1 VDERWQRLGFT
12 IATRLDAD
20 FSLETTMMKNV
31 LILGVFAALGWLLI
45 AGPQQTTAPTA
56 QSSAAPAVA
65 AATWATSSATADRG
79 VVPEASQAP
88 VPVVRT
94 LRALPAPASLPDV
107 PEPDPE
113 AQAQDNLDKRAA
125 KAAIEADGYKRV
137 NVLGKGAE
145 GSWRATAYRGSTEV
159 QLTVDGTGRVTLD

>member
-1 VDERWQRLGFT
+1 
-12 IATRLDAD
+12 
-20 FSLETTMMKNV
+20 MMKNV

-113 AQAQDNLDKRAA
+113 TQAQDDLDKKAA

-137 NVLGKGAE
+137 SVLGKGAD